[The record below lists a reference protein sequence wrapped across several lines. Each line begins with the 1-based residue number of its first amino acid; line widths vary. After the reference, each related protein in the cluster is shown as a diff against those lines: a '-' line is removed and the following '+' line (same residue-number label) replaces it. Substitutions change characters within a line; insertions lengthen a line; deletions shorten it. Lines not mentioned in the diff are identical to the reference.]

1 MRIRRLD
8 LIRYG
13 RFTDAALDLP
23 PRSPDLHIVYGPNE
37 AGKSTAMAAIEDLLF
52 GIPRTSPLD
61 FIHEY
66 RSMRVGA
73 VVEANGS
80 SLELRRR
87 KGRRGTL
94 LSPNETAL
102 PGGEAALAPFLGS
115 VDRDFLRRM
124 FSLDHQRLRE
134 GGREILE
141 AKDEIGQVL
150 FSVGA
155 GIRDLHGRLTAL
167 EREADELWSARRSA
181 KRKYYPAEDRLKEA
195 QRNLRELT
203 VSAERWRTLQRE
215 CAQYEAAHAKLQEE
229 IQRRDAEL
237 AKVGRIRRVIRP
249 INDKAR
255 LEAQI
260 AALGEVPTLPA
271 DAREAL
277 DAAERDE
284 ALAQDRLDRLHESLA
299 LLRDERR
306 KLTRNESPPLPA
318 DDIQELHRLRIQVG
332 AEQRDL
338 PKRQAELRVAE
349 TSLLSRAKEIE
360 WDTAD
365 VDGVMQAIPPR
376 PKVARI
382 RDLLQQRA
390 ERQLRLAAARK
401 AAEEADAR
409 QTALGEQIEATE
421 APANVARLGALVNT
435 LSNERGDIA
444 SRIRDAEADAREAGM
459 LIAARL
465 ARMAPPV
472 ADMEAAAAITPPPLD
487 AVRAHRD
494 RQRDLEQRLDSLRNR
509 VSDAKANLSRKRSE
523 RDLIVRLEQPVPL
536 GELTQLRAR
545 RDAGWHLVRSRYI
558 EGRPVADADIAGFV
572 ENHAGIA
579 AAYEAAVLG
588 ADEAADQ
595 RVATLEAEARLAVAV
610 RQVAEGENE
619 LATLREELGRLKVQA
634 ASLAQEW
641 LRLWKG
647 APFQP
652 LSPAA
657 MEQWL
662 ADRAELLQL
671 AERRDRAARRSA
683 ELRRLEREAV
693 AQLEN
698 ELRAVGFDASPL
710 RQDPLRL
717 VLEAASDVH
726 RDHQLRAEAHRKL
739 ASEMRHGA
747 DDANQ
752 KRQAL
757 QSAAAAVQAWALDW
771 ATSVAE
777 LGLGSEARP
786 EVVQSR
792 LDVIEEMRDAAARI
806 RGLRIERIDKIRQDI
821 EDFRAAVA
829 DTVRAIAPDLAGKP
843 AEDAV
848 VELERRAQIEQER
861 RNLQRVKGRDI
872 KAQEAKIDKS
882 SAHLLQARTTIR
894 RLEASAG
901 VQSREA
907 LREAIANADQLR
919 QLSGELAAVAE
930 RLRQDG
936 DGLSIAEL
944 AEECRAADP
953 DQLSARETALK
964 AELQELRPEQLQTRD
979 RLQETR
985 TAFQAVGGEGTA
997 ANAEADRQSALAE
1010 IEQISASYVRVR
1022 TAALMLR
1029 WVIDRFR
1036 REKQAPM
1043 LKRAGGL
1050 FSDLTGGSFQS
1061 LQLDFDDRDRA
1072 HLVGLRPDGGR
1083 IGVAGLSTGTA
1094 DQLYLALR
1102 IAAVEDYLGGA
1113 QPLPFVADD
1122 LFINFDD
1129 ERAAA
1134 GLRTLADFARRCQV
1148 LFFTHH
1154 EHLVEIARRT
1164 LQPSV
1169 PVLTLAPAKLS
1180 G

>member
-23 PRSPDLHIVYGPNE
+23 QRSPDLHIVYGPNE

-52 GIPRTSPLD
+52 GIPQTSPLD

-73 VVEANGS
+73 VVEAHGS
-80 SLELRRR
+80 SLEVRRR
-87 KGRRGTL
+87 KGRKGTL

-155 GIRDLHGRLTAL
+155 GIRDLHGRLAAL
-167 EREADELWSARRSA
+167 EREADELWSARRSF

-195 QRNLRELT
+195 QRNLRDLT
-203 VSAERWRTLQRE
+203 VSAERWRALQRE

-229 IQRRDAEL
+229 IQRRDAAL
-237 AKVGRIRRVIRP
+237 AKVGRIRRIIRP
-249 INDKAR
+249 IHEKAR

-260 AALGEVPTLPA
+260 AALGEVPTLPE
-271 DAREAL
+271 DARGAL
-277 DAAERDE
+277 AAAERE
-284 ALAQDRLDRLHESLA
+284 EVLAQDRLKQLHESLA
-299 LLRDERR
+299 TLRDERR
-306 KLTRNESPPLPA
+306 KLAQNENQPLPA
-318 DDIQELHRLRIQVG
+318 DDIKKLHRLRIQVS

-349 TSLLSRAKEIE
+349 TSLLARAKEIE
-360 WDTAD
+360 WDAAD
-365 VDGVMQAIPPR
+365 VDQVMQAIPPR

-390 ERQLRLAAARK
+390 EHQLRLAAARK

-409 QTALGEQIEATE
+409 RVALAEQIKATG
-421 APANVARLGALVNT
+421 APANVARLGRLVHT
-435 LSNERGDIA
+435 LSSERGDIA
-444 SRIRDAEADAREAGM
+444 SRIRDAEGDAHEAGM
-459 LIAARL
+459 LIATRL

-472 ADMEAAAAITPPPLD
+472 GAVEAAAAITPPPLD

-494 RQRDLEQRLDSLRNR
+494 RQRDLEQRLDSFCNR
-509 VSDAKANLSRKRSE
+509 MSDAKADLSRKRNE
-523 RDLIVRLEQPVPL
+523 RDRIVRFEQPVPP
-536 GELTQLRAR
+536 GELTRLRER
-545 RDAGWHLVRSRYI
+545 RDAGWHLVRSRYL

-579 AAYEAAVLG
+579 AAYEAAVRG

-595 RVATLEAEARLAVAV
+595 RAETLEAAARLAVAM

-619 LATLREELGRLKVQA
+619 LAILREELGRLKSQA
-634 ASLAQEW
+634 ASVAQEW
-641 LRLWKG
+641 LRLWAG
-647 APFQP
+647 APFKP
-652 LSPAA
+652 LSPTE

-662 ADRAELLQL
+662 SDRAELLRL
-671 AERRDRAARRSA
+671 AEHRDCAERRAAA
-683 ELRRLEREAV
+683 LRRLEGEAI
-693 AQLEN
+693 AQLDN
-698 ELRAVGFDASPL
+698 ELRAVGFDAPPL

-717 VLEAASDVH
+717 VLETASDVH
-726 RDHQLRAEAHRKL
+726 REHQLRAETRRKL
-739 ASEMRHGA
+739 VADLRHGA
-747 DDANQ
+747 EDANQ
-752 KRQAL
+752 KRQAQ
-757 QSAAAAVQAWALDW
+757 QSAEAAVRAWKLDW
-771 ATSVAE
+771 ATSVADS
-777 LGLGSEARP
+777 GLGSEAPP
-786 EVVQSR
+786 EVVKSR
-792 LDVIEEMRDAAARI
+792 LDVIEEMRDTVAKI
-806 RGLRIERIDKIRQDI
+806 KGLRIERIDKIRQDI

-829 DTVRAIAPDLAGKP
+829 DTVRVVAPDLAGKQ

-848 VELERRAQIEQER
+848 VELERRAKVEQELC
-861 RNLQRVKGRDI
+861 NLQSAKDREI

-882 SAHLLQARTTIR
+882 NAHLLTAQATIR

-901 VQSREA
+901 VQSRKA
-907 LREAIANADQLR
+907 LREAIDNADQLR
-919 QLSGELAAVAE
+919 QLSGKLAAVTE

-944 AEECRAADP
+944 TEECHAADP
-953 DQLSARETALK
+953 DKLSAREIALK
-964 AELQELRPEQLQTRD
+964 TELRELRPEQLQARD
-979 RLQETR
+979 RLREAR
-985 TAFQAVGGEGTA
+985 TAFEAVGGEGSA

-1010 IEQISASYVRVR
+1010 IEQIIASYVRVR

-1043 LKRAGGL
+1043 LQRAGRL
-1050 FSDLTGGSFQS
+1050 FSALTGGSFQS
-1061 LQLDFDDRDRA
+1061 LQLDFDDQDRA

-1083 IGVAGLSTGTA
+1083 TAVAGMSTGTA

-1134 GLRTLADFARRCQV
+1134 GLRALAGFARRCQV

-1164 LQPSV
+1164 LRPSA